1 MAANMTLELQ
11 VSSDEQE
18 IGPDDSSL
26 GGRYLWVRLLM
37 GLAVLIAGAIEGRYG
52 KSELFGDD
60 ISYLDVANMI
70 RAGDW
75 RAALNP
81 LWSIGYPLLL
91 SFSRRFF
98 ASTPHGEMAAVFWLN
113 LVIYFVAW
121 IGFLWLLRLMSRALR
136 GDLSGDRD
144 APLSPF
150 LLICAACI
158 FVTVQTGV
166 GRVSTVGPDLLVTC
180 IFFFASGL
188 ALKMLSRPTSGNAAL
203 WGAVLGLGFMSKAI
217 FLPLS
222 GICFLVVIIGFRGW
236 RHSAAPFLRT
246 VGVFLLFV
254 VAYGAGLSW
263 ALGRPTL
270 GEAGTLNYAFHVNH
284 LKHWMG
290 WQGGPK
296 ELGSPAHPV
305 RMLSAHPPVFAFGEP
320 FHVTYPP
327 QFNMVYWYE
336 GYRRFFDFK
345 NLARAL
351 VENSHALKYVFQEII
366 PVALVVALCFFL
378 AFWSRAG
385 DRVGVR
391 RSLNPWLLYLPSML
405 GILVLLL
412 IHIEGRYVAGF
423 VSVLAMAPFL
433 RSDRWGPRRS
443 ALRAAALILLVMATV
458 FNISERLHVAVRLAV
473 ARTDMQSGGQ
483 WAVAQYL
490 QKLGLKEGDRV
501 ASVSPGNNI
510 RCTWA
515 YASRVHV
522 VAALG
527 NDAYDPESQ
536 IEDLHLFFDNPS
548 TREQVLQLFREQGA
562 VAVVATEIPFDVS
575 SPGWQRVPGS
585 KAWVLLL
592 GPQVSAGR

>member
-1 MAANMTLELQ
+1 MALETVQAGSDGLEIRATSATLKW
-11 VSSDEQE
+11 
-18 IGPDDSSL
+18 
-26 GGRYLWVRLLM
+26 RYLSLHLLV
-37 GLAVLIAGAIEGRYG
+37 GAAVMLVGAIEGRYG
-52 KSELFGDD
+52 KSELYGDD

-91 SFSRRFF
+91 SVARRFF
-98 ASTPHGEMAAVFWLN
+98 PSTPHGEMAAVFWLN
-113 LVIYFVAW
+113 LSIYFVAW
-121 IGFLWLLRLMSRALR
+121 IGFLWLLRLMSQALR
-136 GDLSGDRD
+136 GDLSRDRD

-150 LLICAACI
+150 LLICAACV

-180 IFFFASGL
+180 LFFFASGL
-188 ALKMLSRPTSGNAAL
+188 ALKVCSRPTASNTAL
-203 WGAVLGLGFMSKAI
+203 WGVVLGLGFLSKAI
-217 FLPLS
+217 FLTLS
-222 GICFLVVIIGFRGW
+222 GIFFLVVIGFKGW
-236 RHSAAPFLRT
+236 RSSIAPLLRT
-246 VGVFLLFV
+246 VGVFLLLV
-254 VAYGAGLSW
+254 IPYSVGLSW

-296 ELGSPAHPV
+296 ELGSPVHPV
-305 RMLSAHPPVFAFGEP
+305 QMVRANPPVFAFGEP

-336 GYRRFFDFK
+336 GYRQFFDFK

-378 AFWSRAG
+378 AFWSQAG
-385 DRVGVR
+385 DRVWVR
-391 RSLNPWLLYLPSML
+391 RSLNPWILYLPSML
-405 GILVLLL
+405 GFLVLLL
-412 IHIEGRYVAGF
+412 IHVEGRYVAGF
-423 VSVLAMAPFL
+423 LCVLGMAPFL
-433 RSDRWGPRRS
+433 RLDGWGGPLRS
-443 ALRAAALILLVMATV
+443 GVRTAVLLLLVMATV
-458 FNISERLHVAVRLAV
+458 FNASERLHSAARLAV

-490 QKLGLKEGDRV
+490 QKLGLKAGDKV

-527 NDAYDPESQ
+527 NDAYDPQNQ

-548 TREQVLQLFREQGA
+548 TQDEVLQLFREQGA
-562 VAVVATEIPFDVS
+562 VAVVATAIPFDVS
-575 SPGWQRVPGS
+575 SPGWRQVPGS

-592 GPQVSAGR
+592 GPSVSAGR